1 MNEELLKWLF
11 HYVPYIIILSV
22 CVAIFKFKFL
32 KKRYPEILYF
42 LALGIFFEA
51 LSRQLSSYKINNLP
65 YLHLYTW
72 LEFTVVGL
80 LFQRIFQSFSIRK
93 IPMWFISGFS
103 VFCIINAFFVQ
114 GINNYN
120 SYSRSLESLLIII
133 LCLVFYYRM
142 FNDLSIKEPENSPDF
157 WLVTAFFLYFTGS
170 FVLFIL
176 SSFLMSESRQI
187 NLIAWTMHAFLMAI
201 LHIFISIGLWKTSR

>member
-1 MNEELLKWLF
+1 MNESTLLWLLN
-11 HYVPYIIILSV
+11 YVPFIIILSSS
-22 CVAIFKFKFL
+22 VALL
-32 KKRYPEILYF
+32 KLKYIQKRYPEILLF
-42 LALGIFFEA
+42 LAMGIFFEI
-51 LSRQLSSYKINNLP
+51 LSRQLSDHRINNLP

-72 LEFTVVGL
+72 LEFSVIGL
-80 LFQRIFQSFSIRK
+80 LFTRLLE
-93 IPMWFISGFS
+93 GFS
-103 VFCIINAFFVQ
+103 NRKYLFLVILGFSAFCLANALFIQ

-133 LCLVFYYRM
+133 FCFIFYYRM

-176 SSFLMSESRQI
+176 S
-187 NLIAWTMHAFLMAI
+187 NLINHETRILNITAWTMHAFLLAI